1 LTDECA
7 DLGGASS
14 LMQATDNSWVQSG
27 LLPEKGSPEPQLTA
41 ASVEIQWNQQP
52 GRLPMCRKGMNIAVD
67 GASFMPKD

>member
-14 LMQATDNSWVQSG
+14 LMQVTDNSWVQGG

-41 ASVEIQWNQQP
+41 AAVEIQWNQQP
-52 GRLPMCRKGMNIAVD
+52 GRLPMCRRL
-67 GASFMPKD
+67 